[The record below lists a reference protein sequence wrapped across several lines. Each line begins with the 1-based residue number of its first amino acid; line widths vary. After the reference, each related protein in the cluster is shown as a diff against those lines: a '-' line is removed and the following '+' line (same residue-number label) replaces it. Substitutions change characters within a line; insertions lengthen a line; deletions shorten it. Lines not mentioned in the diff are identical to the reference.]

1 MEDPSEVKLPPMALR
16 CTDAGTP
23 PPPAARQP
31 ALVPVRDAWLPVA
44 PVAPAPEVKAEAILE
59 LLQSMEPMDAE
70 LLRATRWHAVL
81 NWAGYVFRA
90 GRHKNFYRHSFIT
103 EKFDQ
108 FISHSWHGKS
118 WQKILLLMVMQNGLP
133 ACIFGTLSAFAMALV
148 WQLEWSGLP
157 GYQIAANAD
166 AEHVVVSFWS
176 LFAGLLSTMVILVL
190 WRPPGNVFLDR
201 VCINQ
206 FNQDLKVMGI
216 ISLGAI
222 LKRSDS
228 ILVVWDENYVE
239 RLWCLFE
246 LAAFLKT
253 HLPDEGRIQVK
264 PVGFGSVCFLASA
277 TLSVFAVYVLFTGEV
292 EAYVLWTLR
301 VLGVLCT
308 YIFLK
313 LTRHHFDSWD
323 SADRRLRAFELK
335 GAKCWCCSV
344 KHVDPDGKPVEICD
358 REVVVKCVISWFG
371 SVAEFEECVQSS
383 VAKAL
388 AENQGTE
395 TSYASKLGS
404 TTPILWVGMD
414 LVASYSRIDSLR
426 AQAPILALQFVACW
440 LWCIPSCINLAM
452 FLARSASRVRLSC
465 PCFEHLRD
473 LLFTALLVLCLTS
486 ARASVASSH
495 GSPESQVLGCALFA
509 SIWLSCFVLS
519 QRLLRCGHRAAK
531 ENSSVRPSGRGGS
544 ASPTGRGV
552 PGG

>member
-1 MEDPSEVKLPPMALR
+1 MKAYKPFCDFAPWAKCSKVLMSPPGLGSDGRFLRYFGIAKEGPAADGNIVEKVRGWIDVPNPTLGVIFFAVHLFYPDPSEVKLPPMALR

-70 LLRATRWHAVL
+70 
-81 NWAGYVFRA
+81 
-90 GRHKNFYRHSFIT
+90 
-103 EKFDQ
+103 
-108 FISHSWHGKS
+108 
-118 WQKILLLMVMQNGLP
+118 LMVMQNGLP

-277 TLSVFAVYVLFTGEV
+277 TLSVFAVYVLFTGE
-292 EAYVLWTLR
+292 
-301 VLGVLCT
+301 
-308 YIFLK
+308 
-313 LTRHHFDSWD
+313 
-323 SADRRLRAFELK
+323 
-335 GAKCWCCSV
+335 
-344 KHVDPDGKPVEICD
+344 ICD

-371 SVAEFEECVQSS
+371 SVAEFEEC
-383 VAKAL
+383 
-388 AENQGTE
+388 
-395 TSYASKLGS
+395 
-404 TTPILWVGMD
+404 
-414 LVASYSRIDSLR
+414 DSLR

-473 LLFTALLVLCLTS
+473 LLFTALLAAQRCNPPLLFTPIPLLGPWLPELFYLACCGVGLMTIWLAYNLIFILQDFCVVCVSMYVANFGLIPMMHALAQEGTKVLEEPFFGEVPRWFLYS
-486 ARASVASSH
+486 LGLLDAVMGLA
-495 GSPESQVLGCALFA
+495 VLGLY
-509 SIWLSCFVLS
+509 
-519 QRLLRCGHRAAK
+519 LRGAHAR
-531 ENSSVRPSGRGGS
+531 EVEEYRSLP
-544 ASPTGRGV
+544 
-552 PGG
+552 